1 LVSGQWSRGP
11 VVLSSHSH
19 VPPSPPT
26 PAVSSARPGLDPTF
40 LARIREITLRL
51 FEYCR
56 AENWAGYDPY
66 DALNS
71 RLFRALPFLDWRL
84 PRLVATQAL
93 KRCPIN
99 IRPLLLIPK
108 TQNPKA
114 LALFLQSSL
123 KLDRLDLLPS
133 RNTITE
139 LVDSIVKLRSPDLDY
154 WCWGYS
160 FPWQTR
166 SLLVPRG
173 APNLVCTTFVANA
186 LLDAFEAG
194 GDASL
199 LDKAASAAAYI
210 VERLYWTDAGGV
222 ASLSYPVPGVRSQVH
237 NANLL
242 GAALLARVARLTG
255 RRDYMHHVLAL
266 TRYAVSRQQPDG
278 SWFYGEHPKQR
289 WIDNFHTGYNLCALR
304 VIGRETGSDE
314 FEEAAKRGYRFYR
327 QHFFCEDGAPKY
339 FHNQPFPIDCHCA
352 AQSVL
357 TLLDFQDLDATAHSQ
372 AERTLHWTIQHLLDP
387 QGFFHYQRH
396 QRFTNRSSFIRW
408 TQAWML
414 LGLVGL
420 VEDDSNLSPLRSE
433 SDSPSARAF

>member
-1 LVSGQWSRGP
+1 MPRSSSPLVT
-11 VVLSSHSH
+11 VLSPAAT
-19 VPPSPPT
+19 PPRAAPLFD
-26 PAVSSARPGLDPTF
+26 RLF
-40 LARIREITLRL
+40 QARIQAVTLRL
-51 FEYCR
+51 FDYCR

-114 LALFLQSSL
+114 LALFLQSCL
-123 KLDRLDLLPS
+123 KLDRLGLLPS
-133 RNTITE
+133 RNTIVE
-139 LVDSIVKLRSPDLDY
+139 LIDAIVALRSPDTDY

-160 FPWQTR
+160 FSWQTR

-194 GDASL
+194 GDARL

-210 VERLYWTDAGGV
+210 VERLHWTDAGGV
-222 ASLSYPVPGVRSQVH
+222 ASLSYPVPGVRSEVH

-242 GAALLARVARLTG
+242 GAALLARVARVTG
-255 RRDYMHHVLAL
+255 RRDYFHHVLAL

-304 VIGRETGSDE
+304 VIGRETGSGE
-314 FEEAAKRGYRFYR
+314 FEQAAQRGYRFYR
-327 QHFFCEDGAPKY
+327 QHFFREDGAPKY
-339 FHNQPFPIDCHCA
+339 LHNEPFPIDCHCV

-357 TLLDFQDLDATAHSQ
+357 TLLEFPDDDATALDQ
-372 AERTLHWTIQHLLDP
+372 VERTLDWTTQHLLDP
-387 QGFFHYQRH
+387 RGYFHYQKHRW
-396 QRFTNRSSFIRW
+396 FTNRSPFIRW

-414 LGLVGL
+414 LALISL
-420 VEDDSNLSPLRSE
+420 VEEASDLSSLRRE
-433 SDSPSARAF
+433 PDSPSARAF